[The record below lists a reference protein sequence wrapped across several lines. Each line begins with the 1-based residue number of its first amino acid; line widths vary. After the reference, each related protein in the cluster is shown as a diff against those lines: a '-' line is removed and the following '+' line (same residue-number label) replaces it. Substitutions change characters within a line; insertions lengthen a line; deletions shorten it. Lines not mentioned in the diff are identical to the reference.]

1 MHSALKVSEEILLMA
16 ETDRVKEHMRGR
28 VEILREVSL
37 RLKEEERKEEEL
49 RLSKLRLEELEKMF
63 KMKADIKEYS
73 IDYRFMK
80 GIKVIGFNKFR
91 HPELIGVKA
100 DYVEAWKSAES
111 FIKNVIDGINRYG
124 YYGPVKMKDGSVR
137 NLNIVS
143 ADRDQFVH
151 MFGAA
156 QGKASVQIGQVTGPS
171 LRIISKSFFN
181 EIRDKKIIE
190 ERLKER
196 VFFSYLIGELAVSA
210 TLSAEITNDSFREL
224 WSRILKAERSS

>member
-1 MHSALKVSEEILLMA
+1 MT
-16 ETDRVKEHMRGR
+16 ETNRIREHMMGR
-28 VEILREVSL
+28 VEILREFSL
-37 RLKEEERKEEEL
+37 RLKEDERKEEEL

-63 KMKADIKEYS
+63 KMKADVKEYS
-73 IDYRFMK
+73 VDYHFMK

-91 HPELIGVKA
+91 HPEFIEIKA
-100 DYVEAWKSAES
+100 DYIEAWESAES
-111 FIKNVIDGINRYG
+111 FIKNLINGINRYG
-124 YYGPVKMKDGSVR
+124 YYGPVRMKDGSVR

-171 LRIISKSFFN
+171 LRVISKSFVK
-181 EIRDKKIIE
+181 EIKDRNVIE

-196 VFFSYLIGELAVSA
+196 VFFSYLTGELAVAA

-224 WSRILKAERSS
+224 WSRIRKAARRS